1 MKEKTIKDIIENGRW
16 NWYGE
21 GEESKDDTCYQGR
34 FWDNT
39 TKKFVRWHE
48 LTGENT
54 HNEEED
60 TNTTSY

>member
-1 MKEKTIKDIIENGRW
+1 MEEKTIKDIIENGRW

-21 GEESKDDTCYQGR
+21 GDESQDESCYQGK

-39 TKKFVRWHE
+39 TKKLVRWHE
-48 LTGENT
+48 LTRENT

-60 TNTTSY
+60 INTTGC